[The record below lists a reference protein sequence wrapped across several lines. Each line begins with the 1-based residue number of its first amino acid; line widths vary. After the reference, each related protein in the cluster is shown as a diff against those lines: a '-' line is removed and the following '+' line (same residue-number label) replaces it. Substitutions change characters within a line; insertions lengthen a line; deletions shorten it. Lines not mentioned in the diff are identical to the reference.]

1 MPTQH
6 KNAEFILLPQYA
18 KQFESPL
25 LQGILD
31 AMNKHNLDVVM
42 FESAVKVGLQ
52 GYFGYI
58 RNGYG
63 LSSSRAI

>member
-1 MPTQH
+1 
-6 KNAEFILLPQYA
+6 
-18 KQFESPL
+18 
-25 LQGILD
+25 
-31 AMNKHNLDVVM
+31 M

-63 LSSSRAI
+63 LSSSRLFEYASNKEVFKPTMRTM